1 MTFTP
6 TYEELL
12 ANNER
17 YENALRD
24 AISEL
29 EHIEAVLRD
38 MHHLPLSTITQDLS
52 DLADWDVT
60 ITRSK
65 LERALQ

>member
-1 MTFTP
+1 MTFAP

-12 ANNER
+12 TRNEK
-17 YENALRD
+17 YENAIRD
-24 AISEL
+24 VIADL

-38 MHHLPLSTITQDLS
+38 MHRLPLSTIIQDLS

-60 ITRSK
+60 IARSK
-65 LERALQ
+65 LEKALQ